1 MNQKTSAVEMRSCA
15 TCKFC
20 AVQQLPPPE
29 ITKVRVCK
37 RFPPQV
43 NVVQSQQGGAF
54 MVNFP
59 IVADE
64 VWCYEYAPEG
74 AANG

>member
-1 MNQKTSAVEMRSCA
+1 MDSKTSAVELRSCA
-15 TCKFC
+15 SCKFS
-20 AVQQLPPPE
+20 AVQQLPPPNLE
-29 ITKVRVCK
+29 KVRVCK

-43 NVVQSQQGGAF
+43 NVIGTERGPAWTS
-54 MVNFP
+54 NFP

-64 VWCYEYAPEG
+64 IWCFEYAPDQ